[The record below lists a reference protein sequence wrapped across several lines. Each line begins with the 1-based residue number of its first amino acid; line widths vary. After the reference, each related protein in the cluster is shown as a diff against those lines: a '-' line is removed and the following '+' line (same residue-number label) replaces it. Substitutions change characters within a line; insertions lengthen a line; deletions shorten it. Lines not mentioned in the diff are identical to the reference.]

1 MGHYIIKLND
11 GKQDYYLEYSSVCDA
26 PITNGMNLDEFK
38 EYYLE
43 EYGRSG
49 MEGLDQRL
57 ARVELKGTSE
67 YNAESV
73 DDTLVCNRAGKNET
87 RLTKAQII
95 EMYCHEPYDEIV
107 GKDWLAEIMAQ
118 EAEEKQR
125 G

>member
-1 MGHYIIKLND
+1 MGHSIIKLND
-11 GKQDYYLEYSSVCDA
+11 GTRDYYLEYSGVVDA
-26 PITNGMNLDEFK
+26 PITNGMTLDEFK
-38 EYYLE
+38 EYYRD
-43 EYGRSG
+43 EYGRDG
-49 MEGLDQRL
+49 FDRLAQRL
-57 ARVELKGTSE
+57 ERVEARGTSE

-107 GKDWLAEIMAQ
+107 GKNWLAEIMAQ
-118 EAEEKQR
+118 EAEEKAR